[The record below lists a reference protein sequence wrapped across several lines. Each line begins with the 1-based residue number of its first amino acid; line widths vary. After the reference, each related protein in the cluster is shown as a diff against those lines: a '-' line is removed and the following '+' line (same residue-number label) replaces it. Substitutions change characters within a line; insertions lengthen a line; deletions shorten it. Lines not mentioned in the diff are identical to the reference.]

1 MLAAGVLTT
10 AFVPG
15 TVGVLVGGALFGATF
30 VGIVGV
36 GVDLARRLH
45 PVDPTRAIAVMTV
58 AFAVGQMVGPAVGGW
73 LADATGTFRVPSV
86 VAAVVLLA
94 GGGILLWAASRQRAD
109 VSCHRP
115 GEHRVEHRAR

>member
-1 MLAAGVLTT
+1 MLA
-10 AFVPG
+10 
-15 TVGVLVGGALFGATF
+15 GGALFGATF

-45 PVDPTRAIAVMTV
+45 ALDPTRAIAVMTV

-94 GGGILLWAASRQRAD
+94 GAAFLLPQWGHGTAPPDGRAAAVDGVVRPSAGRRAD
-109 VSCHRP
+109 P
-115 GEHRVEHRAR
+115 